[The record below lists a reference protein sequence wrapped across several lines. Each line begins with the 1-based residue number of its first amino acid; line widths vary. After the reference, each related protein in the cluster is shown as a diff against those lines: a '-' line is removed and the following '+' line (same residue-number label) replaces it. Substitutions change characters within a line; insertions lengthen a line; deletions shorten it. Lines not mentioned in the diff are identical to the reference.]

1 VTNAKALDDL
11 DDVDRALRRERRL
24 ILAEEVAKH
33 D

>member
-1 VTNAKALDDL
+1 MPKALDDL
-11 DDVDRALRRERRL
+11 DNVDRALRRERRL